1 MAHYFNLIRL
11 GLYQISESEDISGE
25 KFKQIIKCK
34 NMKAFLSIVMN
45 CIMITLLIQ
54 CRAVKSTT
62 QLKTKEEKGGNQQI
76 QAKHESNALR
86 QDTFFLYCDDLS
98 GYLDNKRK
106 SIIAYNNSMLDYCLR
121 EKAFLGDTA
130 SLRQIAEL
138 ITLMNYPFETFNQK
152 LRGEKIFKVVLE
164 KLNNFEFVPGPNG
177 EMDVFTYYGS
187 YARIMYQMIES
198 IDGVSPDIYL
208 PNNYP
213 KRFATELSGIEPFSP
228 EYIQKSGRI
237 KWEIF
242 KESYEKG
249 LIKFKAFGQE

>member
-1 MAHYFNLIRL
+1 MIH
-11 GLYQISESEDISGE
+11 ISSCVFG
-25 KFKQIIKCK
+25 K
-34 NMKAFLSIVMN
+34 
-45 CIMITLLIQ
+45 
-54 CRAVKSTT
+54 
-62 QLKTKEEKGGNQQI
+62 
-76 QAKHESNALR
+76 
-86 QDTFFLYCDDLS
+86 
-98 GYLDNKRK
+98 K
-106 SIIAYNNSMLDYCLR
+106 SIHSDQAYNPVNTETTDDIKKSKNDGLVIYCGRDSIFYDTKLGFIRSSNTDAYYCLR
-121 EKAFLGDTA
+121 EKAFQGDTTA
-130 SLRQIAEL
+130 CRQIAS
-138 ITLMNYPFETFNQK
+138 IIPLMRNPFSVYDKN
-152 LRGEKIFKVVLE
+152 LRGEILFKAVLE

>member
-1 MAHYFNLIRL
+1 MRNLFNLYFILLTAIGISSCTVGKKHISSDQADDTANTQEKHGFTKKNYDSLVIYCGKDSIFYDSKLRFIR
-11 GLYQISESEDISGE
+11 S
-25 KFKQIIKCK
+25 
-34 NMKAFLSIVMN
+34 
-45 CIMITLLIQ
+45 
-54 CRAVKSTT
+54 
-62 QLKTKEEKGGNQQI
+62 
-76 QAKHESNALR
+76 SNNAH
-86 QDTFFLYCDDLS
+86 
-98 GYLDNKRK
+98 
-106 SIIAYNNSMLDYCLR
+106 YCLR
-121 EKAFLGDTA
+121 EKAFLGDTTA
-130 SLRQIAEL
+130 CRQIAT
-138 ITLMNYPFETFNQK
+138 IIPLMRNPFSVYDEK
-152 LRGEKIFKVVLE
+152 LRGEILFKAVLE